1 MANYLG
7 RPLELQP
14 DRELRYCMKH
24 KEVPLHLTDCSGLTG
39 EERRAWTEQL
49 VEDDVCTKK
58 AQGWFIMGASI
69 NVNPRLYGLL
79 QLYFIKKEDAREYAK
94 LNYSG
99 VLYEILICRTSGRV
113 KR

>member
-1 MANYLG
+1 MATYLG
-7 RPLELQP
+7 LPLELQY

-24 KEVPLHLTDCSGLTG
+24 KEVPLHLTDCASLNG

-49 VEDDVCTKK
+49 VEDNVCTKEVL
-58 AQGWFIMGASI
+58 GWFIMGASI
-69 NVNPRLYGLL
+69 NVNPRLYSLL
-79 QLYFIKKEDAREYAK
+79 QLYFVKKKDAREYAR

-99 VLYEILICRTSGRV
+99 VLYEVQICRTYGSV